1 MTLYIDGVDYGS
13 GPYSVTLPAEM
24 TSVSFDIPITDDDV
38 PEIDETFCLTINSR
52 PLPDY
57 IMLDTKGT
65 TVTIINDDSNG
76 KCPLLYTVPI
86 YILVDNNHV

>member
-1 MTLYIDGVDYGS
+1 MILYIDGVDYGS
-13 GPYSVTLPAEM
+13 GPYSVILPAEM

-38 PEIDETFCLTINSR
+38 PEIDETFRLTINSR

-57 IMLDTKGT
+57 IMFDTKAT

-76 KCPLLYTVPI
+76 KCPLLYIVPI
-86 YILVDNNHV
+86 Y